1 MCADVIRS
9 GACATAFGGVVAAE
23 NETKT
28 VTLDGDGTS
37 TTPYKIKD
45 YEQLLEFAALV
56 NGGQTSICAV
66 LTDDIDTGNN
76 ITFNDDGEPTET
88 PTNIW
93 TPIGNSYPNRYTGT
107 FDGQGHTISRLYVND
122 NNKDLVGLFGY
133 LGEGGIIRNVGV
145 ETSYFNGKDN
155 VGGVCGHNNG
165 TIENCYNKV
174 TTVSGT
180 GKEANIG
187 GICGS
192 NNNGST
198 IENCYNTGNVSGTGK
213 EANIGGV
220 CGYNNFNCTIK
231 NCYNIG
237 KVSGKETS
245 SYIGGV
251 CGNNNNSTIN
261 NCYNAGNVIGPENNN
276 YVGEVCGYNDNS
288 TIIENCY
295 FLNGTANSGIGMD
308 RNSNSSSVTG
318 IDETDFKSGKVA
330 WLLNG
335 NKDDTPTNEAKTSPW
350 LQDLS
355 EEENGGDQF
364 PVLKAKD
371 GNCIAVVKKVTDT
384 YVTYTN
390 PNDHN
395 YNNDTFADF
404 PDYGTANLYSHVC
417 DNCKG
422 AAQDSP
428 KKIKQLNSADDADIV
443 ITQNNGSDWTT
454 TAPITLNDDATNNW
468 YHAPVPFTTT
478 GTVMHTRAMSTDWVT
493 LCLPYEISTTNANCK
508 FYKLSNV
515 VPSEKITLTEITEA
529 TIEAGTPVFV
539 KRNDNNV
546 NSIEFKATA
555 SNVEMIQTPTEQT
568 ADKGK
573 LVGTFNTMTLTKD
586 DNGKCLFIKNN
597 NMWSVTQAN
606 KDMKVKPFRAY
617 IVPDTPISAPK
628 LSITIDGEATAIS
641 DALNTLIDTNAEYYD
656 INGRRIS
663 SLQKGVNIIK
673 SGNKTR
679 KVIIK

>member
-1 MCADVIRS
+1 M
-9 GACATAFGGVVAAE
+9 
-23 NETKT
+23 
-28 VTLDGDGTS
+28 LGDGTS
-37 TTPYKIKD
+37 TNPYKIGN
-45 YEQLLEFAALV
+45 YEQLLEFAAWV
-56 NGGQTSICAV
+56 NGGQKSICAV
-66 LTDDIDTGNN
+66 LTADIDTK
-76 ITFNDDGEPTET
+76 NDFIVDGYGKLTNT
-88 PTNIW
+88 PEKHW
-93 TPIGNSYPNRYTGT
+93 TPIGNSYSNRYTGT

-145 ETSYFNGKDN
+145 KDSYFYNSNPFGC
-155 VGGVCGHNNG
+155 VGGVCGTNYNG
-165 TIENCYNKV
+165 TIENCYNEG

-180 GKEANIG
+180 GKEANVG
-187 GICGS
+187 GVCG
-192 NNNGST
+192 NNSEGS

-237 KVSGKETS
+237 NVSGTETS

-261 NCYNAGNVIGPENNN
+261 NCYNAGNVSGHENNN
-276 YVGEVCGYNDNS
+276 FVGEVCGYNDNS

-308 RNSNSSSVTG
+308 MNSSSSSVTG
-318 IDETDFKSGKVA
+318 IQENIFKSGEVA

-335 NKDDTPTNEAKTSPW
+335 NKDDNAKTSPW

-371 GNCIAVVKKVTDT
+371 AKCIAVVKKVTDT
-384 YVTYTN
+384 DVTYTN
-390 PNDHN
+390 PDDHN

-417 DNCKG
+417 DYCKG
-422 AAQDSP
+422 AAQED
-428 KKIKQLNSADDADIV
+428 KKEIRKLNSADDKIV
-443 ITQNNGSDWTT
+443 ITQNTGSDWTT
-454 TAPITLNDDATNNW
+454 SADITLGDDATNNW
-468 YHAPVPFTTT
+468 YHAPVAFTTT
-478 GTVMHTRAMSTDWVT
+478 GTVTHTRAMSTDWIT
-493 LCLPYEISTTNANCK
+493 LCLPYEISTTNNNNACK

-546 NSIEFKATA
+546 NSIEIKA

-568 ADKGK
+568 ADNGK
-573 LVGTFNTMTLTKD
+573 LVGTFNTMTLTMD
-586 DNGKCLFIKNN
+586 DNGDCLFIKND
-597 NMWSVTQAN
+597 NMWSIGETRN
-606 KDMKVKPFRAY
+606 MTVKPFRAY

-641 DALNTLIDTNAEYYD
+641 DALDTLNDTNAEYYD

-673 SGNKTR
+673 SGNRTR

>member
-1 MCADVIRS
+1 M
-9 GACATAFGGVVAAE
+9 
-23 NETKT
+23 
-28 VTLDGDGTS
+28 
-37 TTPYKIKD
+37 
-45 YEQLLEFAALV
+45 
-56 NGGQTSICAV
+56 
-66 LTDDIDTGNN
+66 
-76 ITFNDDGEPTET
+76 
-88 PTNIW
+88 
-93 TPIGNSYPNRYTGT
+93 
-107 FDGQGHTISRLYVND
+107 
-122 NNKDLVGLFGY
+122 
-133 LGEGGIIRNVGV
+133 
-145 ETSYFNGKDN
+145 
-155 VGGVCGHNNG
+155 
-165 TIENCYNKV
+165 
-174 TTVSGT
+174 
-180 GKEANIG
+180 
-187 GICGS
+187 
-192 NNNGST
+192 
-198 IENCYNTGNVSGTGK
+198 
-213 EANIGGV
+213 

-237 KVSGKETS
+237 NVSGTETS

-261 NCYNAGNVIGPENNN
+261 NCYNAGNVSGHENNN
-276 YVGEVCGYNDNS
+276 FVGEVCGYNDNS

-308 RNSNSSSVTG
+308 MNSSSSSVTG
-318 IDETDFKSGKVA
+318 IQENIFKSGEVA

-335 NKDDTPTNEAKTSPW
+335 NKDDNAKTSPW

-371 GNCIAVVKKVTDT
+371 AKCIAVVKKVTDT
-384 YVTYTN
+384 DVTYTN
-390 PNDHN
+390 PDDHN

-417 DNCKG
+417 DYCKG
-422 AAQDSP
+422 AAQED
-428 KKIKQLNSADDADIV
+428 KKEIRKLNSADDKIV
-443 ITQNNGSDWTT
+443 ITQNTGSDWTT
-454 TAPITLNDDATNNW
+454 SADITLGDDATNNW
-468 YHAPVPFTTT
+468 YHAPVAFTTT
-478 GTVMHTRAMSTDWVT
+478 GTVTHTRAMSTDWIT
-493 LCLPYEISTTNANCK
+493 LCLPYEISTTNNNNACK

-546 NSIEFKATA
+546 NSIEIKA

-568 ADKGK
+568 ADNGK
-573 LVGTFNTMTLTKD
+573 LVGTFNTMTLTMD
-586 DNGKCLFIKNN
+586 DNGDCLFIKND
-597 NMWSVTQAN
+597 NMWSIGETRN
-606 KDMKVKPFRAY
+606 MTVKPFRAY

-641 DALNTLIDTNAEYYD
+641 DALDTLNDTNAEYYD

-673 SGNKTR
+673 SGNRTR

>member
-1 MCADVIRS
+1 M
-9 GACATAFGGVVAAE
+9 
-23 NETKT
+23 
-28 VTLDGDGTS
+28 LGDGTS
-37 TTPYKIKD
+37 TNPYQIET
-45 YEQLLEFAALV
+45 YQQLLEFAALV

-66 LTDDIDTGNN
+66 LTADIDTE
-76 ITFNDDGEPTET
+76 NDIIINGYGELINT
-88 PTNIW
+88 PEKHW
-93 TPIGNSYPNRYTGT
+93 TPIGNSYSNRYTGT
-107 FDGQGHTISRLYVND
+107 FDGQDHTISRLYVND

-155 VGGVCGHNNG
+155 VGGVCGHSNG

-180 GKEANIG
+180 GKKANIG
-187 GICGS
+187 GVCGS

-237 KVSGKETS
+237 NVSGTETS

-261 NCYNAGNVIGPENNN
+261 NCYNAGNVSGPENNSN
-276 YVGEVCGYNDNS
+276 VGEVCGYNMNNS

-295 FLNGTANSGIGMD
+295 FLQKPEATKNGIGRD
-308 RNSNSSSVTG
+308 ENSSSSSVTG
-318 IDETDFKSGKVA
+318 IQENIFKSGEVA

-335 NKDDTPTNEAKTSPW
+335 NKDDNAKTSPW
-350 LQDLS
+350 LQNLS
-355 EEENGGDQF
+355 GEENGGDQF

-371 GNCIAVVKKVTDT
+371 NKCIAVVKKVTDT
-384 YVTYTN
+384 DVTYTN
-390 PNDHN
+390 PDAHN

-404 PDYGTANLYSHVC
+404 PDYCTANLYSHVC
-417 DNCKG
+417 DYCKG
-422 AAQDSP
+422 AAQESP
-428 KKIKQLNSADDADIV
+428 SPKKKKIKQLNSANDADII
-443 ITQNNGSDWTT
+443 ITMDGENGTT
-454 TAPITLNDDATNNW
+454 SANITLGDDATDNW

-478 GTVMHTRAMSTDWVT
+478 GTVTHTRAISTDWVT
-493 LCLPYEISTTNANCK
+493 LCLPYEISTTNANFK

-515 VPSEKITLTEITEA
+515 VSSEKITLTEITKA

-546 NSIEFKATA
+546 NSIKFTA

-606 KDMKVKPFRAY
+606 KDMTVKPFRAY

-641 DALNTLIDTNAEYYD
+641 DALDTLNDTNAEYYD

-673 SGNKTR
+673 SGNRTR